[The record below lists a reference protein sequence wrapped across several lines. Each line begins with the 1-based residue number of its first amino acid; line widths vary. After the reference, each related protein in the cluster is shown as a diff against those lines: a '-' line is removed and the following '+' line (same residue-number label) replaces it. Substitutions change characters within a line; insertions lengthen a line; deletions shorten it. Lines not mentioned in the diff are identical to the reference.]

1 MPRFLADHNFKD
13 TILDGLRRRG
23 IELEVTLSR
32 AIGLDRVADPALL
45 SIAAELDLIV
55 LTHDRKTMTRDAN
68 LRVARG
74 DDMPASSS
82 FPGSCHSAPRSKNCV
97 SSSPVPPTISGET
110 ASTSSRSNPTTPTPA
125 KLLHHTPRRT
135 ARP

>member
-74 DDMPASSS
+74 DDMP
-82 FPGSCHSAPRSKNCV
+82 GLV
-97 SSSPVPPTISGET
+97 LVPWLMPLGPAIEELRILLACT
-110 ASTSSRSNPTTPTPA
+110 ADDQWRDRVHQLP
-125 KLLHHTPRRT
+125 L
-135 ARP
+135 